1 MDFAFS
7 DDQLE
12 LRSTA
17 RRWLADRLP
26 PARIH
31 ELADEPDRPGA
42 YGGHDAILW
51 AELVGLGWVGVSTPG
66 GGGGFLDEAVL
77 LEEAGLALLPAPLL
91 SSVVATP
98 ALVAAGAGTGAT
110 AGAGAAAGS
119 AAELDATRRTA
130 VAWGELRGPASFG
143 SPAEIACRAE
153 AQPGGGWLLTG
164 TKSDVAD
171 LGAAEQAVVL
181 ARTPEGPGV
190 FIVELAH
197 RADPAPVIGLLETT
211 DGTRRIGQLV
221 LDGVPATALAADSP
235 GVPTVLTAMRRRAL
249 AGLAL
254 ESVGVAQWALD
265 AATAHAGQREQFGRV
280 IGTYQAISHRVADVY
295 VQTEL
300 ARSLAYRAAWFVATS
315 ETEPGEVDPTVV
327 DSACAAAKS
336 AAGEAA
342 VFATEAAIQVLG
354 GIGMT
359 WEHLAHRYYKRA
371 LANRTY
377 AGGPAEHRATVAA
390 ALLDG

>member
-1 MDFAFS
+1 
-7 DDQLE
+7 
-12 LRSTA
+12 
-17 RRWLADRLP
+17 
-26 PARIH
+26 
-31 ELADEPDRPGA
+31 
-42 YGGHDAILW
+42 
-51 AELVGLGWVGVSTPG
+51 
-66 GGGGFLDEAVL
+66 VL

-98 ALVAAGAGTGAT
+98 ALAA

-119 AAELDATRRTA
+119 ATELDATRRTA

-153 AQPGGGWLLTG
+153 AQPGGDWLLTG

-190 FIVELAH
+190 FVVELAH

-265 AATAHAGQREQFGRV
+265 AATAHAAQREQFGRV
-280 IGTYQAISHRVADVY
+280 IGTYQAISHRIADVY

-315 ETEPGEVDPTVV
+315 ETEPGEVDPAVV

-336 AAGEAA
+336 AAGEAG

-359 WEHLAHRYYKRA
+359 WEHVAHRYYKRA
-371 LANRTY
+371 LANRMY

>member
-7 DDQLE
+7 ADQLE
-12 LRSTA
+12 LRASA
-17 RRWLADRLP
+17 RRLLAERLP
-26 PARIH
+26 AARIH
-31 ELADEPDRPGA
+31 ELADEPDPAGA
-42 YGGHDAILW
+42 YGGHDAQLW
-51 AELVGLGWVGVSTPG
+51 DELVGLGWVGVSTPDG
-66 GGGGFLDEAVL
+66 GGSFLDEAVL

-91 SSVVATP
+91 SGVVATP
-98 ALVAAGAGTGAT
+98 ALLAGGA
-110 AGAGAAAGS
+110 
-119 AAELDATRRTA
+119 DATRRTA
-130 VAWGELRGPASFG
+130 VAWGEVRGPASFG
-143 SPAEIACRAE
+143 SPAEMACRAD
-153 AQPGGGWLLTG
+153 ASHDTGDWTLTG
-164 TKSDVAD
+164 AKSDVAD

-181 ARTPEGPGV
+181 ALTPEGPGV
-190 FIVELAH
+190 FLVELAD
-197 RADPAPVIGLLETT
+197 RPQPAPLIGLLETM

-235 GVPTVLTAMRRRAL
+235 GVATVLRAMRRRAL

-254 ESVGVAQWALD
+254 ESVGVAQWALGT
-265 AATAHAGQREQFGRV
+265 ATAHASQREQFGRV
-280 IGTYQAISHRVADVY
+280 IGTYQAISHRIADVY
-295 VQTEL
+295 VKTEL

-315 ETEPGEVDPTVV
+315 ESEPGEVDPLVV

-371 LANRTY
+371 LGNRTY
-377 AGGPAEHRATVAA
+377 AGAPAEHRATVAA